1 MSSNWLVKTR
11 QMSEAGKEIFL
22 GEALVTHMR
31 SSRDRQLFK
40 RRLDGAVF
48 LEDLIREFAAF
59 YLHTYQG
66 TIVIS
71 YEESGDVPAEE
82 KEKVAK
88 DEQTLLRE
96 EIKLVLDKRYNE
108 GLHTLKTISEFVIT
122 FCNDYTTASTDD
134 TARSRVSDLIKE
146 YLTNIPSE
154 YSPNCRVDF
163 LNAITGW
170 ADKWREELYIKASGL
185 KESSLSLIDELTRP
199 HDQEI
204 VEISVL
210 KRGIEQII
218 GETTYLRSTIT
229 PSAINSEAWKH
240 IVDTVIDNL
249 CKGTIET
256 NIAKTVH
263 ALRIEILDFIE
274 SKLKESYTIEKL
286 ESELGAFVAERFAQ
300 VLQEYSQI
308 AFDILDYY
316 TNTPPGTSQS
326 TLGRK
331 GIRSVE
337 ELVAG
342 LLQAS
347 KDVGAE
353 TEIKPEGQ
361 PEAPAFTKE
370 ELERLERS
378 LKTIDKLEQTLE
390 KPVKGMLKARGLRAS
405 ELDKIDITF
414 LTKDRKSLLGMEVPV
429 LEALK
434 KKMRVPPPDEVKK
447 LLEARELVKSGA
459 LKSMGVSSASDMSHQ
474 RIQSE
479 TMVALR
485 DDLAWYAIIPTLTP
499 VVRVVETYHRS
510 KQDLLRTKALL
521 KSIYEDADT
530 HLQNLREEILI
541 DLTQERIYE
550 MKTVHP
556 HLHAASIS
564 AWFHARLSNRDM
576 EHADKLL
583 RTTPSPLFT
592 GVIDKP
598 LNVDKLEFDNYTI
611 AFDVMQRFLK
621 RERVKKMEKEE
632 AAVQAKIEEELIAER
647 KRASLSPLIWI
658 YTKSHTVFRAIGR
671 VGTKGLEWTAT
682 DDAKCANLLA
692 YYVKMHR
699 GRPFCRICGST
710 PKEGDCETHG
720 KAHMVNAD
728 DIDNLSVFV
737 QRAIS
742 DIKDGLIGPTATPM
756 TLEEARNIIRREINA
771 LRRKGKLSRKTNISA
786 MMPGDINYIVGP
798 VIAKLIGKYFNE
810 SLVYAARRVDF
821 A

>member
-31 SSRDRQLFK
+31 SSRDRQLF
-40 RRLDGAVF
+40 RRRIDGEVP

-71 YEESGDVPAEE
+71 YEDTGSVPAEE

-88 DEQTLLRE
+88 DEQSLLRE
-96 EIKLVLDKRYNE
+96 EIKLILDRRFNE
-108 GLHTLKTISEFVIT
+108 GLFTLKTISEFVVR
-122 FCNDYTTASTDD
+122 FCNECTTAATDE
-134 TARSRVSDLIKE
+134 TVRTQASELIKE
-146 YLTNIPSE
+146 YLTKIPSE
-154 YSPNCRVDF
+154 FSPNCRIDF
-163 LNAITGW
+163 LNEITGW
-170 ADKWREELYIKASGL
+170 ANEWREELYIKASGL

-210 KRGIEQII
+210 KRGINQVI
-218 GETTYLRSTIT
+218 GETVYLRSQIT
-229 PSAINSEAWKH
+229 PTSLDPEIWEK
-240 IVDTVIDNL
+240 IVDTVIKNL
-249 CKGTIET
+249 CKGSIET
-256 NIAKTVH
+256 IVAKTVH
-263 ALRIEILDFIE
+263 ALKREILEFIE
-274 SKLKESYTIEKL
+274 DKLKTPYTIEKL
-286 ESELGAFVAERFAQ
+286 ETELGTFVAERFSEVIMENQ
-300 VLQEYSQI
+300 QI
-308 AFDILDYY
+308 AFDILDFF
-316 TNTPPGTSQS
+316 TQTPAGTSQS
-326 TLGRK
+326 TLSRNGV
-331 GIRSVE
+331 RSAE
-337 ELVAG
+337 SLAEG
-342 LLQAS
+342 LLKAS
-347 KDVGAE
+347 TDIGAE
-353 TEIKPEGQ
+353 TEVKPEDQ
-361 PEAPAFTKE
+361 PDAPAFTKE

-378 LKTIDKLEQTLE
+378 IKRIDKLERTLE

-405 ELDKIDITF
+405 ELDKIDITL
-414 LTKDRKSLLGMEVPV
+414 LTKDPTSLLGMEIQV

-434 KKMRVPPPDEVKK
+434 KKMRVPSPDEVKK

-459 LKSMGVSSASDMSHQ
+459 LKSMGVSSASDMSQQ
-474 RIQSE
+474 RIAGE
-479 TMVALR
+479 TMIALR
-485 DDLAWYAIIPTLTP
+485 NDLAWYSFIPTLHP

-541 DLTQERIYE
+541 DLMQERIYE

-556 HLHAASIS
+556 HLQTASIS
-564 AWFHARLSNRDM
+564 AWFHARLSNRDID
-576 EHADKLL
+576 HADNLL

-592 GVIDKP
+592 GVLEKP
-598 LNVDKLEFDNYTI
+598 LNVDKLEFNNYTI

-699 GRPFCRICGST
+699 DRPFCRVCGST

-720 KAHMVNAD
+720 KGHMVNAD

-756 TLEEARNIIRREINA
+756 TLEEARRIVRREING
-771 LRRKGKLSRKTNISA
+771 LRRKGKLSSKTNISS